1 MPKEQ
6 RIGEEHRWKSDWSG
20 LSGTAMVAR
29 QVCRPMLSRNV
40 QAHEAMSNE
49 WKRLLAQ
56 GVWDVSS
63 VRERDDVASEARTD
77 RKDVRLNDCIG
88 FALK

>member
-1 MPKEQ
+1 MLTEQ
-6 RIGEEHRWKSDWSG
+6 RKGEEHRWKSDWFG

-29 QVCRPMLSRNV
+29 QVCRPELSRNV
-40 QAHEAMSNE
+40 QAHEALSNE

-56 GVWDVSS
+56 GDWDVSS

-77 RKDVRLNDCIG
+77 GKDVRLDDCMG